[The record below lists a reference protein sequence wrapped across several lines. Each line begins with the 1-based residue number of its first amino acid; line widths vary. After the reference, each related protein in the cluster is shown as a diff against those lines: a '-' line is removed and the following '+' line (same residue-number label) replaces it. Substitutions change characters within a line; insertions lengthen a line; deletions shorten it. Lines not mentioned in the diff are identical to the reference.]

1 MLVYQAMSTHVV
13 AITPEESAA
22 AAARDL
28 IERGITGLP
37 VIDEDGHLLGVVT
50 EIDLL
55 RAARTGVDLS
65 QVTVAAVMDGR
76 PLFVGPETD
85 LNTAIDLMEE
95 WQVRRL
101 PVCVGSRLVGV
112 VSRRDILE
120 TLVES
125 GRQAAIPVG

>member
-1 MLVYQAMSTHVV
+1 
-13 AITPEESAA
+13 
-22 AAARDL
+22 
-28 IERGITGLP
+28 
-37 VIDEDGHLLGVVT
+37 
-50 EIDLL
+50 
-55 RAARTGVDLS
+55 VDLS

-76 PLFVGPETD
+76 PLFVGPEMD
-85 LNTAIDLMEE
+85 LNTAIDLLEE

-101 PVCVGSRLVGV
+101 PVCVGSRLVGI

>member
-1 MLVYQAMSTHVV
+1 MLVYQAMSTYVV
-13 AITPEESAA
+13 AITPDESAA

-28 IERGITGLP
+28 IERDITGLP
-37 VIDEDGHLLGVVT
+37 VIDEDGQVLGVVT

-55 RAARTGVDLS
+55 RAARAGVDLG

-101 PVCVGSRLVGV
+101 PVCAGRRLVGI
-112 VSRRDILE
+112 VSRRDILGA
-120 TLVES
+120 LVQS
-125 GRQAAIPVG
+125 GRPAAIPLG

>member
-1 MLVYQAMSTHVV
+1 MFVYQAMSTYVV
-13 AITPEESAA
+13 AITPDESAA

-28 IERGITGLP
+28 IERDITGLP
-37 VIDEDGHLLGVVT
+37 VIDEDGHVLGVVT

-76 PLFVGPETD
+76 PLFVGPEMD
-85 LNTAIDLMEE
+85 LTTAIDLMEE

-101 PVCVGSRLVGV
+101 PVCAGSRLVGI
-112 VSRRDILE
+112 VSRRDILV
-120 TLVES
+120 TLVDS
-125 GRQAAIPVG
+125 GRQAAIPVR